1 MGAAA
6 RAGRDAYARACLVDA
21 SERRLASRKS
31 IAREEDL
38 ELHLW
43 APHWNGGSILDFAC
57 FFATCRRFFATCA
70 QIGLFCDLSAIFCDL
85 SWFVVVRPGPNPFP
99 ETGFPES
106 EEVLKSQ
113 SERAHTSGSSAS

>member
-57 FFATCRRFFATCA
+57 FFATCRRFFATCRS
-70 QIGLFCDLSAIFCDL
+70 LLVWVC
-85 SWFVVVRPGPNPFP
+85 GPRR
-99 ETGFPES
+99 PES
-106 EEVLKSQ
+106 F
-113 SERAHTSGSSAS
+113 SGVWLLRIRGSMIKT

>member
-31 IAREEDL
+31 ILREEDQ

-43 APHWNGGSILDFAC
+43 APHWKTVL
-57 FFATCRRFFATCA
+57 
-70 QIGLFCDLSAIFCDL
+70 
-85 SWFVVVRPGPNPFP
+85 GPRKKSP
-99 ETGFPES
+99 EIN
-106 EEVLKSQ
+106 
-113 SERAHTSGSSAS
+113 

>member
-43 APHWNGGSILDFAC
+43 APHWNGGSILDFAY
-57 FFATCRRFFATCA
+57 FFATCRRFFATCR
-70 QIGLFCDLSAIFCDL
+70 GLLVC
-85 SWFVVVRPGPNPFP
+85 WFGVVRAGPNPFP
-99 ETGFPES
+99 ESGFPES
-106 EEVLKSQ
+106 GEV
-113 SERAHTSGSSAS
+113 

>member
-57 FFATCRRFFATCA
+57 FFATCRRFFATCRGFWLLVFS
-70 QIGLFCDLSAIFCDL
+70 GLGGCAPARIFFRSL
-85 SWFVVVRPGPNPFP
+85 A
-99 ETGFPES
+99 
-106 EEVLKSQ
+106 SQ
-113 SERAHTSGSSAS
+113 SLGKYI